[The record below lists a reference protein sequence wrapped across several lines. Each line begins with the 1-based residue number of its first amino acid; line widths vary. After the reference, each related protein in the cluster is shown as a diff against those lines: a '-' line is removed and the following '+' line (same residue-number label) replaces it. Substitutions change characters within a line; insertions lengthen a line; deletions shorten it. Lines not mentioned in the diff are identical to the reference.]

1 MAYHRLESVVDQHLT
16 QDMANYQLSRSL
28 VSVGYYVNVETR
40 SSIAHSHPYYELIL
54 VRRGVCEYLSG
65 GARFHLHPD
74 ELLFISPSTVHTMI
88 CPEDS
93 ESYERLILQI
103 NADFMTQVLELY
115 RLDGSKLP
123 PLYILRAES
132 VCRWGLRELVERINA
147 SASVTD
153 SELREQLYR
162 CQIGELMLTVKHIA
176 RASKSVVPNAS
187 STLVSGVTAY
197 IQEQYR
203 DPELNVAGIA
213 RFLIRV
219 HSRGCLP
226 VRPGRKRVVIG
237 DCQSVSVSSQRLESQ
252 LRRESLWREVQECE
266 IDLPLG
272 KQVGQLVGPKL
283 ADAEGNIRIGVDE
296 GREHGTEF
304 NALKAGDEAESQGSP
319 VEARVGRHGF
329 LKSFGI
335 AEDLPGSPDKFGTCF
350 RQDGASGVPVKQ
362 AHAQLFFQ
370 PRDLLGQCGLS
381 DVTDFRCLA
390 EIPAVCD
397 IDHVI
402 HNGEIHVLSPFRYRD
417 QDSEP
422 ANTISLRQQ
431 DLTSD
436 YFDCPGSVKKVS
448 LFVIPGLTRDNWIL
462 RPADHKL

>member
-213 RFLIRV
+213 QHFYV
-219 HSRGCLP
+219 SREHLSRTFKSYTSESISHYITDLRMQEFRYGL
-226 VRPGRKRVVIG
+226 VSGKSVVNA
-237 DCQSVSVSSQRLESQ
+237 C
-252 LRRESLWREVQECE
+252 RES
-266 IDLPLG
+266 
-272 KQVGQLVGPKL
+272 
-283 ADAEGNIRIGVDE
+283 
-296 GREHGTEF
+296 
-304 NALKAGDEAESQGSP
+304 
-319 VEARVGRHGF
+319 GF
-329 LKSFGI
+329 SDYSSFVKSFRKLYGI
-335 AEDLPGSPDKFGTCF
+335 TPMEYREQLKNAMNRAPLTQTAE
-350 RQDGASGVPVKQ
+350 
-362 AHAQLFFQ
+362 
-370 PRDLLGQCGLS
+370 
-381 DVTDFRCLA
+381 
-390 EIPAVCD
+390 
-397 IDHVI
+397 
-402 HNGEIHVLSPFRYRD
+402 
-417 QDSEP
+417 
-422 ANTISLRQQ
+422 
-431 DLTSD
+431 
-436 YFDCPGSVKKVS
+436 
-448 LFVIPGLTRDNWIL
+448 
-462 RPADHKL
+462 

>member
-213 RFLIRV
+213 QQFYV
-219 HSRGCLP
+219 SREHLSRTFKSYTSESISHYITDLRMQEFRYGL
-226 VRPGRKRVVIG
+226 VSGKSVVNA
-237 DCQSVSVSSQRLESQ
+237 C
-252 LRRESLWREVQECE
+252 RES
-266 IDLPLG
+266 
-272 KQVGQLVGPKL
+272 
-283 ADAEGNIRIGVDE
+283 
-296 GREHGTEF
+296 
-304 NALKAGDEAESQGSP
+304 
-319 VEARVGRHGF
+319 GF
-329 LKSFGI
+329 SDYSSFVKSFRKLYGI
-335 AEDLPGSPDKFGTCF
+335 TPMEYREQLKNAMNRAPLTQTAE
-350 RQDGASGVPVKQ
+350 
-362 AHAQLFFQ
+362 
-370 PRDLLGQCGLS
+370 
-381 DVTDFRCLA
+381 
-390 EIPAVCD
+390 
-397 IDHVI
+397 
-402 HNGEIHVLSPFRYRD
+402 
-417 QDSEP
+417 
-422 ANTISLRQQ
+422 
-431 DLTSD
+431 
-436 YFDCPGSVKKVS
+436 
-448 LFVIPGLTRDNWIL
+448 
-462 RPADHKL
+462 

>member
-1 MAYHRLESVVDQHLT
+1 MAYHRVESVIDQHLT

-213 RFLIRV
+213 QHFYV
-219 HSRGCLP
+219 SREHLSRTFKSYTSESISHYITDLRMQEFRYGL
-226 VRPGRKRVVIG
+226 VSGKSVVNA
-237 DCQSVSVSSQRLESQ
+237 C
-252 LRRESLWREVQECE
+252 RES
-266 IDLPLG
+266 
-272 KQVGQLVGPKL
+272 
-283 ADAEGNIRIGVDE
+283 
-296 GREHGTEF
+296 
-304 NALKAGDEAESQGSP
+304 
-319 VEARVGRHGF
+319 GF
-329 LKSFGI
+329 SDYSSFVKSFRKLYGI
-335 AEDLPGSPDKFGTCF
+335 TPMEYREQLKNAMNRAPLTQTAE
-350 RQDGASGVPVKQ
+350 
-362 AHAQLFFQ
+362 
-370 PRDLLGQCGLS
+370 
-381 DVTDFRCLA
+381 
-390 EIPAVCD
+390 
-397 IDHVI
+397 
-402 HNGEIHVLSPFRYRD
+402 
-417 QDSEP
+417 
-422 ANTISLRQQ
+422 
-431 DLTSD
+431 
-436 YFDCPGSVKKVS
+436 
-448 LFVIPGLTRDNWIL
+448 
-462 RPADHKL
+462 